1 MTTPKWIE
9 EKADT
14 YSGLQVWMD
23 TTGKNSHE
31 FHEYIS
37 KESYIAGA
45 MEVYQELEKWKNAAF
60 IMYEDLKYGASI
72 DAVKDSVAMY
82 ERLKATEK

>member
-1 MTTPKWIE
+1 MNTPKWIE
-9 EKADT
+9 DKAEERHKTVPEKTKWICKD
-14 YSGLQVWMD
+14 
-23 TTGKNSHE
+23 
-31 FHEYIS
+31 
-37 KESYIAGA
+37 SYIAGA

-72 DAVKDSVAMY
+72 DAVKDSIAMY